1 MQSTIETRSDTESI
15 RVDVGRMRE
24 KLEELNRRRGELAFL
39 VRKDP
44 AKQSELEQVRAK
56 IQATKEELREL
67 ELALEAS
74 VQRDKKAINQKRRSG
89 KFHADFP

>member
-44 AKQSELEQVRAK
+44 AKQS
-56 IQATKEELREL
+56 QA
-67 ELALEAS
+67 
-74 VQRDKKAINQKRRSG
+74 
-89 KFHADFP
+89 